1 MTKEV
6 ISEEL
11 QMQMN
16 AYKDYAI
23 EFSTEYI
30 HGLFRHGIIDTVTAE
45 KLNQMFS
52 NPDNHQE
59 EIEKLAEYFYISN
72 AEVRQMFEMVE
83 VLPQLNYSLISFTEN
98 KTSQRHLLLLNKH
111 LHKIKHKRLTRD
123 LMKQNASIGN
133 VVGIWLGDKKDPF
146 PYVFDNMKYVFPI
159 GRNYRGEWVCIMD
172 LSWFDTMTEPVR
184 DLYFDTFNSIDIRKH
199 YEEYRAESHEKKY
212 FTLPFERTFC
222 IGTGK
227 LKRNQALGTS
237 WVTSGLMDVLHK
249 KKLKDV
255 EQSIANKII
264 NAVAVLT
271 VGSDKNENYT
281 NAKLPKSVKQK
292 IHTGVKAALE
302 KKQLGGVSLVT
313 VPEYAKLDFPDIDT
327 DGLDGKKF
335 ETINSDI
342 RSAYGLS
349 SAVLNG
355 EGTNYASSKL
365 NLEIQYKK
373 LGVMLE
379 DIEDEV
385 YRKLFNLMV
394 PDKNQDDYYIEYN
407 KEMPLTLKEKL
418 DYMKGLTDKGWATK
432 PFIESLGF
440 NFNSYWEQTLYEQET
455 LKTIERIQPPKTSY
469 TTSGNKETE
478 NNGRPPTSDSEVENE
493 NTVRTRESDDTR

>member
-1 MTKEV
+1 MTNEV
-6 ISEEL
+6 VSEEL
-11 QMQMN
+11 QAQIN

-30 HGLFRHGIIDTVTAE
+30 HGLFRHGIINTVTAE
-45 KLNQMFS
+45 KLNEMFS
-52 NPDNHQE
+52 NPDNYQE

-83 VLPQLNYSLISFTEN
+83 VLPQLNHRLESFVKN
-98 KTSQRHLLLLNKH
+98 KTSERHLTTLNKH

-123 LMKQNASIGN
+123 LMKQNASVGN
-133 VVGIWLGDKKDPF
+133 VVGIWLGANKDPF
-146 PYVFDNMKYVFPI
+146 PYVFNNMKYVFPI

-172 LSWFDTMTEPVR
+172 LSWFDTMTEPER
-184 DLYFDTFNSIDIRKH
+184 ELYLDTFSSINIRKY
-199 YEEYRAESHEKKY
+199 YEEYRKESYDKKY

-222 IGTGK
+222 IGTGR

-271 VGSDKNENYT
+271 VGSEKVEKYANQM
-281 NAKLPKSVKQK
+281 LPKGVKQK
-292 IHTGVKAALE
+292 IHAGVKAALE

-313 VPEYAKLDFPDIDT
+313 IPEYAKIDFPDIDT
-327 DGLDGKKF
+327 DGLDGNKF

-385 YRKLFNLMV
+385 YRKLFNLMI
-394 PDKNQDDYYIEYN
+394 PPKNQDDYYIVYD

-418 DYMKGLTDKGWATK
+418 DYMKGLTDKGWAIK
-432 PFIESLGF
+432 PFIENLGF
-440 NFNSYWEQTLYEQET
+440 DFNSYWEQTLYEQET
-455 LKTIERIQPPKTSY
+455 LKTVERIQPPKTSY
-469 TTSGNKETE
+469 TTSGNEDSE
-478 NNGRPPTSDSEVENE
+478 SNGRPTTSDNEAENE
-493 NTVRTRESDDTR
+493 NTIRARESDDTR